1 MQHLTIIVFFILLI
15 ILNFLR
21 FQIAKQIQIVSVLL
35 FNNYKF
41 GIIFYSLF
49 FLPGVIIHELS
60 HLITASLL
68 GVATGEIHI
77 FPREIKPGSIK
88 MGSVQSAES
97 DPIRGT
103 LIGSAPMLFGIAI
116 ITFIIL
122 FRFNDQNIVINLQN
136 ILYLYLIYTIS
147 NTMFVSGED
156 MRSFWVIP
164 LLIIIIA
171 SFIFAFS
178 INLSDAINY
187 LQNYLLFAVRAFAVC
202 IVIDVAS
209 VILIIGTRYV
219 AEKLTGRRLIYHKR

>member
-1 MQHLTIIVFFILLI
+1 MQYLTIIGFFVLLI

-21 FQIAKQIQIVSVLL
+21 SQIAKQIQIISVLL
-35 FNNYKF
+35 FNNYKP

-60 HLITASLL
+60 HLIAASLL

-77 FPREIKPGSIK
+77 FPREIKPGNIK

-97 DPIRGT
+97 DPIRET

-122 FRFNDQNIVINLQN
+122 FQFNDQNIVFNIQN
-136 ILYLYLIYTIS
+136 VIYLYLIYTIS

-164 LLIIIIA
+164 LLIIVIA

-178 INLSDAINY
+178 INFSSAINY
-187 LQNYLLFAVRAFAVC
+187 LHDYMLLAVKAFAIC
-202 IVIDVAS
+202 GAIDLLS
-209 VILIIGTRYV
+209 ISLIMTTKYL
-219 AEKLTGRRLIYHKR
+219 AENITGRRLINIK